1 MDRQLIEIIVID
13 ELVNNF
19 LKEQQF
25 VLTESQ
31 QRLIEESVI
40 ALLEAVFNPEER
52 EAAIKRHMET
62 HGVSREEAEKD
73 IGSAEKETERDLPDN
88 QPKDETPG
96 ELDPEEKKEAG
107 GAKNDLMQTL
117 KQKGIVGAAAA
128 GVGKVANKVF
138 TALFGQGYLQRR
150 EDAEQMINQIN
161 TTGKTP
167 AAAAQELYQSL
178 YRFKQAGPLVGGS
191 GGAPPTG
198 APTEDPGEDA
208 GSGGSEFAVP
218 VFKKFSGAD
227 QEKGAHPRSLSSQL
241 MKLFPDVPKS
251 AITQILKGVAAQ
263 LRTSNVPIQENKNII
278 AKVLIENLNVLAEAS
293 REERI
298 AARRRKSHGKKG
310 KTIAGDP
317 VIPKILKK
325 QLKDIRKKLG
335 IAFDTTSLLNKIR
348 SILKDS
354 LAPSDEAPLRVQGG
368 PAELEEAAETPYV
381 IRLSDL
387 HKAIMNAEMT
397 DGGKIDPDD
406 AQKIAEELSTWLE
419 GYAGANIT
427 VDHGQEDTEEE
438 PEEEQEAPDSD
449 LFNKFKETLKRLDL
463 HTSEGRE
470 AAKQTEAAYLGAY
483 KFYKAMKLAFDAIKT
498 NRLDVRTVRIEKLLT
513 PLNEKQ
519 GENEQAAGKDLRTW
533 LGNMINIFD
542 EVGLNDRERGM
553 KASKSARGAEDPKE
567 KGYSPADV
575 KSADGVVNTRQSVGP
590 QLKAAGIDLKSPE
603 GQALQKKMLKVIRR
617 FLNKN
622 MQRMGKQDIKII
634 SEKLIKELRNRGI
647 I

>member
-1 MDRQLIEIIVID
+1 
-13 ELVNNF
+13 
-19 LKEQQF
+19 
-25 VLTESQ
+25 
-31 QRLIEESVI
+31 
-40 ALLEAVFNPEER
+40 
-52 EAAIKRHMET
+52 
-62 HGVSREEAEKD
+62 
-73 IGSAEKETERDLPDN
+73 
-88 QPKDETPG
+88 
-96 ELDPEEKKEAG
+96 
-107 GAKNDLMQTL
+107 
-117 KQKGIVGAAAA
+117 
-128 GVGKVANKVF
+128 
-138 TALFGQGYLQRR
+138 
-150 EDAEQMINQIN
+150 
-161 TTGKTP
+161 
-167 AAAAQELYQSL
+167 
-178 YRFKQAGPLVGGS
+178 
-191 GGAPPTG
+191 
-198 APTEDPGEDA
+198 
-208 GSGGSEFAVP
+208 
-218 VFKKFSGAD
+218 
-227 QEKGAHPRSLSSQL
+227 